1 MIDNTT
7 ANSPVNNEQHFDNTE
22 KRIGLVYNSDFSGYQ
37 ALDFSKIDDIETL
50 LRNTSSVGNIDAF
63 GRLRTSD
70 EFTLADYTHTYGDLN
85 EFLSKT
91 SGTNSTVTLNSQ
103 QAKATL
109 RVDSG
114 VNNFVTHQ
122 SRMYHNYQ
130 PGKSQVTLQSF
141 NFLGASSGTNKR
153 IGLFD
158 DYNGIFFQ
166 LSGDGTKQIVLRS
179 NVSGSVYDNIVPQSN
194 WNIDKCD
201 GSAGSSFNLDTT
213 KTQLFYA
220 DYQWLGVGRVR
231 VGFVHDGKTIIAN
244 EFYHT
249 NNLAN
254 VYWKNPNLPV
264 RCELKNYASTT
275 GYVYSDQICS
285 TVISEGGYKEAG
297 IDFAITGAKTSLANG
312 VTTGV
317 FALRLKTGYN
327 GELNRT
333 TLRLGQTSIL
343 TTKLSSYEIYRLPET
358 GSVIGGTWVT
368 PYNSAAEYNTTF
380 TSYNLTSGELFAAG
394 FLSAGGGGQG
404 NSSPVASNISD
415 SSTSKKTYLG
425 QNIDSNNSN
434 VFLIQVKNFDSSQAS
449 DAYFGIQW
457 REIK

>member
-1 MIDNTT
+1 MCNYQ
-7 ANSPVNNEQHFDNTE
+7 AMSVNEKHFDSTE
-22 KRIGLVYNSDFSGYQ
+22 KRIALVYNSDFSGYQ
-37 ALDFSKIDDIETL
+37 ALDFSKIDDVESL
-50 LRNTSSVGNIDAF
+50 LRNISSAGNIDAF
-63 GRLRTSD
+63 GRLRTSE
-70 EFTLADYTHTYGDLN
+70 EFTLADYTHTYGQN
-85 EFLSKT
+85 GEFLT
-91 SGTNSTVTLNSQ
+91 EISGANSNVTYNSQ
-103 QAKATL
+103 QAKAIL
-109 RVDSG
+109 KVDSG
-114 VNNFVTHQ
+114 INHFVRHQ

-179 NVSGSVYDNIVPQSN
+179 NVSGSVIDNIIPQSS
-194 WNIDKCD
+194 WNIDKLD
-201 GSAGSSFNLDTT
+201 GSTESAFNLDTT

-249 NNLAN
+249 NNLEN

-264 RCELKNYASTT
+264 RCELDNYSETT
-275 GYVYSDQICS
+275 GYIYSDQICA

-297 IDFAITGAKTSLANG
+297 IDIAVTGARLALGNTL
-312 VTTGV
+312 TTGV
-317 FALRLKTGYN
+317 FALRLNTGYN

-333 TLRLGQTSIL
+333 LLRLGQTSIL
-343 TTKLSSYEIYRLPET
+343 STKLASYEIWRLPET
-358 GSVIGGTWVT
+358 GSVIGGTWLT
-368 PYNSAAEYNTTF
+368 PYNSAAQYNTTM

-394 FLSAGGGGQG
+394 FLSAGGGGIG
-404 NSSPVASNISD
+404 NASPVSSNIAE
-415 SSTSKKTYLG
+415 SSASKKSYLS
-425 QNIDSNNSN
+425 QNIDSTNSN
-434 VFLIQVKNFDSSQAS
+434 VFLIQVKNFDSSQSS
-449 DAYFGIQW
+449 DIYFGIQW

>member
-1 MIDNTT
+1 MST
-7 ANSPVNNEQHFDNTE
+7 AVNETHFDPTE
-22 KRIGLVYNSDFSGYQ
+22 KRIALVYNNDFSGYQ
-37 ALDFSKIDDIETL
+37 AFDFSKIDDIETL
-50 LRNTSSVGNIDAF
+50 LRNTSATANVDAF
-63 GRLRTSD
+63 GRIRISD

-85 EFLSKT
+85 EFLFKT
-91 SGTNSTVTLNSQ
+91 SGNNSTVTLNSQ
-103 QAKATL
+103 QAKAIL

-114 VNNFVTHQ
+114 INNFVTHQ

-141 NFLGASSGTNKR
+141 NFLQASSGTNKR
-153 IGLFD
+153 IGLYD

-179 NVSGSVYDNIVPQSN
+179 NVSGSISDNVIPQSN
-194 WNIDKCD
+194 WNIDRCD
-201 GSAGSSFNLDTT
+201 GGTGSSFNLDLT

-231 VGFVHDGKTIIAN
+231 VGFVHDGKTVIAH

-249 NNLAN
+249 NNLPN

-264 RCELKNYASTT
+264 RCELRNYAATT

-297 IDFAITGAKTSLANG
+297 TDFAITGAKTSLGSN
-312 VTTGV
+312 TTAGV

-327 GELNRT
+327 GDLNRT
-333 TLRLGQTSIL
+333 ILRLGQTSIL
-343 TTKLSSYEIYRLPET
+343 TTKLSSYEIWRLPET
-358 GSVIGGTWVT
+358 GSVIGGSWIT
-368 PYNSAAEYNTTF
+368 PYNSAAEYNTTM
-380 TSYNLTSGELFAAG
+380 TSYSLTSGELFAAG
-394 FLSAGGGGQG
+394 FLSAGGGGLG
-404 NSSPVASNISD
+404 NSSPVASNISE
-415 SSTSKKTYLG
+415 SSASKKTYLS

-434 VFLIQVKNFDSSQAS
+434 LFLIQIKNFDASQSSDS
-449 DAYFGIQW
+449 YFGIQW

>member
-1 MIDNTT
+1 MS
-7 ANSPVNNEQHFDNTE
+7 AVVNEPHFDSTE
-22 KRIGLVYNSDFSGYQ
+22 KRVSLVYNSDISGFQ
-37 ALDFSKIDDIETL
+37 ALDFSKIDDIESL
-50 LRNTSSVGNIDAF
+50 LRNTSSTANVDAF
-63 GRLRTSD
+63 GRIRVSD

-85 EFLSKT
+85 EFLFKT

-103 QAKATL
+103 QAKAIL

-114 VNNFVTHQ
+114 VNDFVIHQ

-141 NFLGASSGTNKR
+141 NFLQASSGTNKR
-153 IGLFD
+153 IGLYD
-158 DYNGIFFQ
+158 DYNGIFFE

-179 NVSGSVYDNIVPQSN
+179 NVSGSISDNVIPQSN
-194 WNIDKCD
+194 WNIDRCD
-201 GSAGSSFNLDTT
+201 GGTGSSFNLDLS

-231 VGFVHDGKTIIAN
+231 VGFVHDGKTVIAH

-249 NNLAN
+249 NNLPN

-264 RCELKNYASTT
+264 RCELRNYATTT

-312 VTTGV
+312 ATTGV

-343 TTKLSSYEIYRLPET
+343 TTKLSSYEIWRLPET
-358 GSVIGGTWVT
+358 GSVIGGSWTS
-368 PYNSAAEYNTTF
+368 PYGSAAEYNTTF
-380 TSYNLTSGELFAAG
+380 SSYNLTSGESFAAG
-394 FLSAGGGGQG
+394 FLSAGGGGLG
-404 NSSPVASNISD
+404 NSSPVASNIAD
-415 SSTSKKTYLG
+415 SSLSKKTYLA

-434 VFLIQVKNFDSSQAS
+434 VFLIQVKNFDSSQTS
-449 DAYFGIQW
+449 DSYFGIQW
-457 REIK
+457 QEIK

>member
-1 MIDNTT
+1 MGV
-7 ANSPVNNEQHFDNTE
+7 VNETHFDSTE
-22 KRIGLVYNSDFSGYQ
+22 KRVSLVYNSDLSGFQ
-37 ALDFSKIDDIETL
+37 ALDFSKLDDVESL
-50 LRNTSSVGNIDAF
+50 LRNISSPANVDAF
-63 GRLRTSD
+63 GRLRISE

-85 EFLSKT
+85 EFLFKT
-91 SGTNSTVTLNSQ
+91 SGTDSTVITNSQ

-114 VNNFVTHQ
+114 INHFVKHQ

-141 NFLGASSGTNKR
+141 NFLGSASGTNKR

-179 NVSGSVYDNIVPQSN
+179 NVSGSVEDNIISQSS
-194 WNIDKCD
+194 WNIDKLD
-201 GSAGSSFNLDTT
+201 GSTGSTFNLDTT

-231 VGFVHDGKTIIAN
+231 AGFVHDGKTIIAH

-264 RCELKNYASTT
+264 RCELNNYANTT

-285 TVISEGGYKEAG
+285 TVLSEGGYKEAG
-297 IDFAITGAKTSLANG
+297 IDFAITGTKLSLATNTSAG
-312 VTTGV
+312 I

-333 TLRLGQTSIL
+333 ILRLGQTSIL
-343 TTKLSSYEIYRLPET
+343 STKLSSYEIYRLPET
-358 GSVIGGTWVT
+358 GSVVGGTWIA

-380 TSYNLTSGELFAAG
+380 SSYSLSSGESFAAG
-394 FLSAGGGGQG
+394 FLSAGGGGLG
-404 NSSPVASNISD
+404 NSSPVASNISE
-415 SSTSKKTYLG
+415 SSASKKTYLS

-434 VFLIQVKNFDSSQAS
+434 VFLIQVKNFDSSQSS
-449 DAYFGIQW
+449 DNYFAIQW

>member
-1 MIDNTT
+1 MSSNVNQTIYDN
-7 ANSPVNNEQHFDNTE
+7 SE
-22 KRIGLVYNSDFSGYQ
+22 KRIALVYNSDISGFQ
-37 ALDFSKIDDIETL
+37 ALDFSKLDDVESL
-50 LRNTSSVGNIDAF
+50 LRNISSPANVDAF
-63 GRLRTSD
+63 GRLRVSE
-70 EFTLADYTHTYGDLN
+70 EFTLADYTHVYGDLN
-85 EFLSKT
+85 EFLYKT
-91 SGTNSTVTLNSQ
+91 SGTNSTLLLDSQ
-103 QAKATL
+103 KAKATL
-109 RVDSG
+109 RVGSG
-114 VNNFVTHQ
+114 INNFVIHQ

-130 PGKSQVTLQSF
+130 PGKSQVSLQSF
-141 NFLGASSGTNKR
+141 NSLGASSGCNKK

-179 NVSGSVYDNIVPQSN
+179 NVSGSVYDNVINQSN

-201 GSAGSSFNLDTT
+201 GSEGSSFNLDIT
-213 KTQLFYA
+213 KTQLFYT

-231 VGFVHDGKTIIAN
+231 VGFVHDGKTIVAH

-249 NNLAN
+249 NNLEN

-264 RCELKNYASTT
+264 RCELRNYDATT

-297 IDFAITGAKTSLANG
+297 TDFAITGAKTSLAAG
-312 VTTGV
+312 STAGA

-333 TLRLGQTSIL
+333 SLRLGQTSIL
-343 TTKLSSYEIYRLPET
+343 TTKLSSYEIFRLPET
-358 GSVIGGTWVT
+358 GSVVGGTWIS

-380 TSYNLTSGELFAAG
+380 SSYSLTSGEPFAAG

-404 NSSPVASNISD
+404 NSSPVGSNISE
-415 SSTSKKTYLG
+415 SSTSKKTYLS

-434 VFLIQVKNFDSSQAS
+434 LFLIQVKNFDSSQPS
-449 DAYFGIQW
+449 DTYFGIQW
-457 REIK
+457 REIR

>member
-1 MIDNTT
+1 MPNQIDPNFNKNVSMVYVEE
-7 ANSPVNNEQHFDNTE
+7 ANFTGY
-22 KRIGLVYNSDFSGYQ
+22 KGLEWNK
-37 ALDFSKIDDIETL
+37 LDDVESL
-50 LRNTSSVGNIDAF
+50 LGNIGSAGNVDAF
-63 GRLRTSD
+63 GRLRVSD
-70 EFTLADYTHTYGDLN
+70 EFTVGDYNHVYGEPN
-85 EFLSKT
+85 EFLFKT

-114 VNNFVTHQ
+114 INNFVTHQ
-122 SRMYHNYQ
+122 SRMYHKYQ

-141 NFLGASSGTNKR
+141 NFLGESSGTNKR

-158 DYNGIFFQ
+158 DYNGVFFQ

-179 NVSGSVYDNIVPQSN
+179 NVSGSVYDSIINQSN
-194 WNIDKCD
+194 WNIDKCN
-201 GSAGSSFNLDTT
+201 GSTESSFNLDTT

-231 VGFVHDGKTIIAN
+231 VGFVHNGKVTIAN
-244 EFYHT
+244 EFYNS
-249 NNLAN
+249 NNLKSA
-254 VYWKNPNLPV
+254 YWKNPNLPV

-297 IDFAITGAKTSLANG
+297 VDIAITGAKLSISSAQTVGA
-312 VTTGV
+312 

-358 GSVIGGTWVT
+358 GYVVGGSWVT

-380 TSYNLTSGELFAAG
+380 TSYNLTSGECFAAG
-394 FLSAGGGGQG
+394 FLSAGGGGIG
-404 NSSPVASNISD
+404 NSSPVSSNISE
-415 SSTSKKTYLG
+415 SSASKKTYLA
-425 QNIDSNNSN
+425 QNIDSDNSN
-434 VFLIQVKNFDSSQAS
+434 IFLIQIKNLDASQAS
-449 DAYFGIQW
+449 DGYFGIQW
-457 REIK
+457 REIR